1 MCNVFGGG
9 GLLWGVY
16 WYCRPPAGGAWVRA
30 LPPACVGAEVEVEN
44 PGTMLLASWALW
56 DALEQRMLR
65 AQGLVAPETD
75 PFRLPCPLLL
85 VSGGSPRHTAVRS
98 AARQALTASALAPGT
113 DQTLQQLRDP
123 VRCPTNQYPAPAETV
138 QPTRIPHPDPDLP
151 ANQLLTNLR
160 RARKGAAPG
169 PSGPQQKPCDSCST
183 MSTPPSRSSRWQ
195 AK

>member
-1 MCNVFGGG
+1 
-9 GLLWGVY
+9 
-16 WYCRPPAGGAWVRA
+16 
-30 LPPACVGAEVEVEN
+30 VEN

-65 AQGLVAPETD
+65 AQGLVAPEAD

-123 VRCPTNQYPAPAETV
+123 VRRPTNQYPAPAETV

-169 PSGPQQKPCDSCST
+169 PSGLTAETLRLVLDDEHTITVACLETSLKRWDSGALWPCKNPT
-183 MSTPPSRSSRWQ
+183 AP
-195 AK
+195 